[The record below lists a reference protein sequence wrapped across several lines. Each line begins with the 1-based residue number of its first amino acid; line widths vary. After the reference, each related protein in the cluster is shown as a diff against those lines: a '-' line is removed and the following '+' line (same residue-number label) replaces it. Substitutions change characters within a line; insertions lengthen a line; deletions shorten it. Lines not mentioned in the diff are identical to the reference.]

1 MTSGLE
7 SERSL
12 DEEQFRR
19 LAAYG
24 VVHEVAEGDEP
35 YATGDAS
42 YDLILLEDA
51 SVDIVRDATSSE
63 PEHVVIQRGPGDFL
77 GELNLLTGR
86 RSTSPHG

>member
-24 VVHEVAEGDEP
+24 VVHEVAE
-35 YATGDAS
+35 GDAS